1 MVRLNELICSVSGNK
16 KQFLFYFY
24 LLDLKVKMK
33 HLINY
38 LQLFNKKIVNH
49 IQNTSDMNLKTKMVH
64 YRRDLDALG

>member
-1 MVRLNELICSVSGNK
+1 
-16 KQFLFYFY
+16 
-24 LLDLKVKMK
+24 MK

-38 LQLFNKKIVNH
+38 LQLFNKKIANH